1 MTKSAA
7 NEKYVKEIVTDYE
20 ALSVRCDEIDLTKQN
35 KEAQEIIL
43 SLKNTIRANPDMV
56 ALSANQIGYDKRI
69 ICLNFN
75 GDIRTLVNP
84 IITNV
89 KGFELSREYCH
100 SIPECGYLRPRNSVV
115 DVTYQTPLGKIQ
127 SVQFVGLAAKMLQ
140 HHIDHLEGLLLS
152 DLGLEVGE
160 EFDNATEEER
170 EELINYYL
178 DSLDIKRTEIK
189 SDIETDE
196 EAKQISDAVR
206 FMESVRKG
214 ETVLEE
220 VPLSDQE
227 LQEQMDAQSTDTG
240 SIVNE

>member
-1 MTKSAA
+1 MAKTAA
-7 NEKYVKEIVTDYE
+7 DARYVKEVVTDYD

-43 SLKNTIRANPDMV
+43 SLKNTIRANEGMV
-56 ALSANQIGYDKRI
+56 ALSANQIGYSKRI

-100 SIPECGYLRPRNSVV
+100 SILDAGYLRPRNSVV

-140 HHIDHLEGLLLS
+140 HHIDHLDGLLLS
-152 DLGLEVGE
+152 DVGLEVGE
-160 EFDNATEEER
+160 DFDNATDEER

-178 DSLDIKRTEIK
+178 DSLDIKCSEIK
-189 SDIETDE
+189 KDIETDD
-196 EAKQISDAVR
+196 EAKQLSDAIR

-214 ETVLEE
+214 ETVVEE
-220 VPLSDQE
+220 IPLSDDE
-227 LQEQMDAQSTDTG
+227 LKAAMDEAATTSD
-240 SIVNE
+240 NN